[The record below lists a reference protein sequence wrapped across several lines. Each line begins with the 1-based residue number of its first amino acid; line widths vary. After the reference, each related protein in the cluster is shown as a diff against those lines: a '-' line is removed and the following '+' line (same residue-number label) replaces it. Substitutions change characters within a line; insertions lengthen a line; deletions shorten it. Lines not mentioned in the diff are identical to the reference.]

1 MLTWIEIFAWIFFII
16 VTSLLFFAA
25 FGNSKYDEDT
35 IEEYMGN
42 LIAEERA
49 RNNGPT

>member
-1 MLTWIEIFAWIFFII
+1 MLPWTEGVVWLFFI
-16 VTSLLFFAA
+16 VVVSLLFFAA
-25 FGNSKYDEDT
+25 FGSSKYDENT
-35 IEEYMGN
+35 IEEYMDN

>member
-1 MLTWIEIFAWIFFII
+1 MLTWTEGVVWLFFI
-16 VTSLLFFAA
+16 VVVSLLFFAA
-25 FGNSKYDEDT
+25 FGSSKYDENT
-35 IEEYMGN
+35 IEEYMDN

>member
-1 MLTWIEIFAWIFFII
+1 MLTWTEVVVWLFFI
-16 VTSLLFFAA
+16 VVVSLLFFAA
-25 FGNSKYDEDT
+25 FGSSKYDENT
-35 IEEYMGN
+35 IEEYMDN

>member
-1 MLTWIEIFAWIFFII
+1 MLTWTEVVVWLFFI
-16 VTSLLFFAA
+16 VVVSLLFFAA
-25 FGNSKYDEDT
+25 FGSSKYDDNT
-35 IEEYMGN
+35 IEEYMDN